1 MLKTIEGIVLR
12 TQDYGETHKIITIYS
27 KELGKISAICRGA
40 NKAKSK
46 LTSLAQPFVKANF
59 LIYLSKGLSTVQQGE
74 ILDSFRLIREDI
86 VKTAY
91 AAYLVELT
99 MLLSEDKE
107 RDLYLYNQLDFT
119 LKWINE
125 ESELMV
131 PVFMLEL
138 KLFKRGGFAP
148 VINRCA
154 RCGNENDLTSFSVK
168 EGGLLCATCFNTD
181 DYAIQ
186 LSPNV
191 IKLLSV
197 FMNAGLEQIG
207 TINMKKENIQLLR
220 KIFDNYY
227 DIYGSYRLKSKR
239 FLEQIN
245 RLERQ

>member
-1 MLKTIEGIVLR
+1 MLKTIEGIVVR

-27 KELGKISAICRGA
+27 KELGKVSAICRGA

-46 LTSLAQPFVKANF
+46 LASLAQPFVKANF

-74 ILDSFRLIREDI
+74 ILNSFRLIREDI

-99 MLLSEDKE
+99 MLLSEDRE
-107 RDLYLYNQLDFT
+107 RNLYLYNQLDFT

-131 PVFMLEL
+131 PIFMLEL

-148 VINRCA
+148 VINCCA

-168 EGGLLCATCFNTD
+168 EGGLLCVVCFNTD
-181 DYAIQ
+181 DYATQ
-186 LSPNV
+186 LSSNV
-191 IKLLSV
+191 IKLLPV
-197 FMNAGLEQIG
+197 FMNVGLEQIG

-227 DIYGSYRLKSKR
+227 DVYGSYRLKSKR